1 MKRWLKKNAFRA
13 LWVAAVLTAV
23 YGYREWRADPY
34 LLGTVVS
41 TGRSVGAR
49 EGGTIEEVSTAVGER
64 VAAGQ
69 VLARLD
75 ASDLLAEKRLREEEL
90 AALESIVAADRRRF
104 SVEYD
109 LLRLR
114 VSEQYAA
121 VQAEEAELEALSR
134 EIDALVAAEKAG
146 LGHDRDLTRM
156 TIRRDALAQSVAEQS
171 ALIRPDVLKLGAGDS
186 GAFGDSIMISLLGDR
201 VQRIHE
207 VRQSLTLIDQRLE
220 YRTVRSPC
228 SGSVSGI
235 LALQGSTVEAFAPIV
250 TVEGT
255 DASEVEVYVRETEDK
270 PLAVGQEVE
279 VMSRR
284 SSEFDAMGRI
294 DFVHPGY
301 SPMPERLWLRGQM
314 LWARKA
320 RVLLEPG
327 HLLLPGESVRVRVV
341 DRPSSP
347 RGALAEE
354 GPPETRSPGQ

>member
-13 LWVAAVLTAV
+13 LWVAGILTAA
-23 YGYREWRADPY
+23 YGYREWRTDPY

-41 TGRSVGAR
+41 TVRSVGAR
-49 EGGTIEEVSTAVGER
+49 EGGTIQEVSTAVGGK
-64 VAAGQ
+64 VVAGQ
-69 VLARLD
+69 VLVRLD

-90 AALESIVAADRRRF
+90 AALESMVTGDRRRYG
-104 SVEYD
+104 VEYD

-121 VQAEEAELEALSR
+121 VQAEEAELKALGREIEAL
-134 EIDALVAAEKAG
+134 AAAEKAG

-156 TIRRDALAQSVAEQS
+156 TIRRDALAQSVAEKS
-171 ALIRPDVLKLGAGDS
+171 ALLRPDVLNLDTYDS
-186 GAFGDSIMISLLGDR
+186 NAYGDSIMISLLGDR
-201 VQRIHE
+201 VERLHE
-207 VRQSLTLIDQRLE
+207 VRQSLVLIDQRIE

-228 SGSVSGI
+228 EGSVSEI
-235 LALQGSTVEAFAPIV
+235 LALQGSTVDAFVPIV
-250 TVEGT
+250 SVESS
-255 DASEVEVYVRETEDK
+255 DASAVEVYVPETED
-270 PLAVGQEVE
+270 LQLDIGQEVE

-284 SSEFDAMGRI
+284 SSEFDARGRI

-320 RVLLEPG
+320 RVLLESG
-327 HLLLPGESVRVRVV
+327 HLLLPGESVRIRLA
-341 DRPSSP
+341 DRPSAP

-354 GPPETRSPGQ
+354 SPPDTGSSGE

>member
-1 MKRWLKKNAFRA
+1 MKRWLQKNSFRA
-13 LWVAAVLTAV
+13 LWVAGVLVAV

-41 TGRSVGAR
+41 TVRSVGAR
-49 EGGTIEEVSTAVGER
+49 EGGTIREVSTAVGER

-75 ASDLLAEKRLREEEL
+75 ASDLLAERRLRQEEL
-90 AALESIVAADRRRF
+90 AALESIVAADRRRYR
-104 SVEYD
+104 VEYD

-146 LGHDRDLTRM
+146 LGHDRDLARM

-171 ALIRPDVLKLGAGDS
+171 ALIRPDVLKLGTGDS
-186 GAFGDSIMISLLGDR
+186 GAFGDSIMMSLLGDR
-201 VQRIHE
+201 VQRLHE
-207 VRQSLTLIDQRLE
+207 VRQSLTLIDQRIE

-228 SGSVSGI
+228 SGSVSEI
-235 LALQGSTVEAFAPIV
+235 LALQGSTVDAFVPIA
-250 TVEGT
+250 TVEST
-255 DASEVEVYVRETEDK
+255 DVSEVEVYVPETED
-270 PLAVGQEVE
+270 LQFAVGQEVE

-284 SSEFDAMGRI
+284 SSEFDAVGRI

-301 SPMPERLWLRGQM
+301 SPLPERLWLRGQM
-314 LWARKA
+314 SWARKA

-341 DRPSSP
+341 DQSSSGRAAHADGSAAETGRPG
-347 RGALAEE
+347 R
-354 GPPETRSPGQ
+354 

>member
-34 LLGTVVS
+34 LPGTVVS
-41 TGRSVGAR
+41 TVRSVGAR
-49 EGGTIEEVSTAVGER
+49 EGGTIEEVSAAVGER
-64 VAAGQ
+64 VSAGQ
-69 VLARLD
+69 VLVRLD

-114 VSEQYAA
+114 VSEQYAS

-235 LALQGSTVEAFAPIV
+235 LALQGSYGRSLRAHRYRGGYRRLRSGGVRPGDGGQAAGGRTGSGSDVEA
-250 TVEGT
+250 VERVRRHGENRLR
-255 DASEVEVYVRETEDK
+255 ASGV
-270 PLAVGQEVE
+270 
-279 VMSRR
+279 
-284 SSEFDAMGRI
+284 
-294 DFVHPGY
+294 

-354 GPPETRSPGQ
+354 GAPETRSPGQ